1 MRAFAVVALIGIVG
15 GRMAAWL
22 LKRWQP
28 RFADALRLCVMV
40 FTQTVVA
47 VLFGSIAVRLAQGD
61 DALRLALAG
70 LVGLLALT
78 SAALGGF
85 YVWAG
90 LKFGLSDEEP

>member
-1 MRAFAVVALIGIVG
+1 
-15 GRMAAWL
+15 
-22 LKRWQP
+22 
-28 RFADALRLCVMV
+28 MV

-47 VLFGSIAVRLAQGD
+47 VLFGSIAVRLAQSD

-70 LVGLLALT
+70 LVGLLALA

-85 YVWAG
+85 YVWAW